1 MNIFE
6 VGKNI
11 MILET
16 LKIVKFMLNNGFYV
30 DLKELKEISIPMIKI
45 LNGSTDIYYN

>member
-16 LKIVKFMLNNGFYV
+16 LKIIKFMLNYGFYV
-30 DLKELKEISIPMIKI
+30 NLKELKDISIPMIKI
-45 LNGSTDIYYN
+45 LNGSTDIYHN